1 MEQLYHVIHN
11 VHTNSIH
18 SKIFIITEL
27 LLNDRI
33 GWSNKQYHGNGRDN
47 GIAFNIFECKRLIEL
62 AKQEDSLST
71 FDIEYTY
78 KIIPANID

>member
-1 MEQLYHVIHN
+1 MEQLYHIICTDN
-11 VHTNSIH
+11 TH

-62 AKQEDSLST
+62 SKQEDTKLAGKH
-71 FDIEYTY
+71 TY
-78 KIIPANID
+78 EIIPAKID